1 MPAFS
6 HIARLSR
13 PEHYQRVFDTPAYKI
28 SGKAFL
34 MLASPCEGGHSR
46 VGIIVAKKN
55 IRRAVRRNRIKR
67 LVREQFR
74 LNRFDQPLDLV
85 VLVRSAADQ
94 LDNPGI
100 WRELDTMWCALK
112 DKVSSS

>member
-1 MPAFS
+1 MPTFS

-13 PEHYQRVFDTPAYKI
+13 PEHYQRVFDDPAYKV

-34 MLASPCEGGHSR
+34 MLASPGQGSNSR

-74 LNRFDQPLDLV
+74 LNHFDQPVDLV

-94 LDNPGI
+94 LDNPGV
-100 WRELDTMWCALK
+100 WRELDTMWSALK
-112 DKVSSS
+112 DKVTSS